1 MLYTTVM
8 EKQINPASIIPR
20 DTILECLEAYR
31 KFAVEKLESRADGR
45 ADLFRNAS
53 YAGLIC
59 LALGAARN
67 ELERVK

>member
-1 MLYTTVM
+1 M
-8 EKQINPASIIPR
+8 EKQIKPASIIPR
-20 DTILECLEAYR
+20 ATIIQLLEAYR

-59 LALGAARN
+59 LAIGAARN
-67 ELERVK
+67 EIERVK